1 MGTEPVAIVGMAV
14 RLPGAQDQLAR
25 YWQAIVHGMDC
36 SSDVPPHRWMLPPE
50 ACYDPQPGQSDRV
63 YCCRGY
69 FLEPFVPDL
78 EGLDIDPSVVAQLD
92 PLVQLVLDV
101 GARAWRSARVEA
113 VDRRRVGVVL
123 GNICLPTEGSSA
135 LCRALMGQTLGIAGG
150 SALSDHRRVAGFPA
164 ALLAQALQLGRG
176 GYALDAACASS
187 LYALSLAVEALQT
200 GQADAMLAG
209 GCCRP
214 DCQYTQMGFAQL
226 RALSVSGRCAPFDA
240 SADGL
245 LVGEGAALFVLKR
258 LRDAIRHGD
267 VIYAVVRGIGLS
279 NDRAGSLLAPARE
292 GQLRAMRRAYEQAG
306 CSPQEVDY
314 IECHATGTPVGD
326 AVEFASLRQL
336 WEGGAWRAGQ
346 CVLSS
351 VKATVGHLLTGAGAA
366 ALAKVLLAFQHRQ
379 LPPQANFARPSP
391 QLAYAGSPFRIL
403 QAAEPWD
410 RTRHRPR
417 RAAISAF
424 GFGGINAHVVLEEWN
439 GDIPSLTGS
448 ASTPRR
454 MVPVAIVGLASHF
467 GPLEGA
473 ASLLTALHSAE
484 PPPARPKHHGWEC
497 SPQPCPPARAIEELE
512 FPADRFRIP
521 PREIEETLPQQLLML
536 QLADHALEDYRAG
549 RHGELKIQP
558 RDTGEATDPSVSRQE
573 SMADGAIPECTD
585 SWLSESLS
593 DAGQEPLSSLP
604 SVIPPRRPSL
614 PPGTGPVEERWGV
627 FIGLELDPN
636 TMNFHLRWS
645 ALAAGRKELA
655 DQISPPLNA
664 NRTIGALGSIAAS
677 RIARA
682 WGVGGPA
689 YTLCNEEASGLRA
702 VMTAWQALDRGA
714 IDLAMVGAV
723 DLAVD
728 PRTVIPLGLK
738 QPGEG
743 AAAFVLKRLPDAQR
757 DGDAIYAVIRGA
769 GWGWNEPSA
778 LEEAVKQAGWTSDD
792 QGQLPRVQAT
802 SLTGQ
807 CGAATAAAD
816 LACATLLLGAAEASL
831 LSHRFAPASCV
842 RGDQARCP
850 STLRRCYVTAS
861 SCTTHLVLV
870 MEEYAPRR
878 SSRPLFP
885 VPRSAR
891 PLRLPV
897 GMPLRRGRSTAL
909 WSVVGGA
916 TPPPS
921 TVPCSGAPM
930 THPVGASAP
939 ASSMIPSPLPLG
951 LSAALVS
958 PSQRE
963 SVMGSSAAKQAPLL
977 PEHQQDGDL
986 FSSTTMS
993 GRQHIPTSGPVVGF
1007 APIWPAAGHALA
1019 PLLAAFGRIQE
1030 EELAAQSAFL
1040 RTQQR
1045 WFTLAA
1051 RIWEYH
1057 QVMLASCR
1065 PSGDWLDAGTG
1076 ANGRDGSHRTDGA
1089 NEPHRTDRINEL
1101 DVLHRTNEIDEPDG
1115 PYRID
1120 GANEPPVVEPV
1131 GTHPVVASPS
1141 ADPEVVET
1149 RICSQGDVPRSLNY
1163 EQCCRFAA
1171 GRIAEVLG
1179 PRYALIDTFP
1189 TRVRLPD
1196 GPLQLVDRIVQ
1207 IEGEPLSLKPGRVV
1221 TEHTV
1226 HERRW
1231 YLEGNCMPTALSVE
1245 AGQAD
1250 LFLSGFLG
1258 IDLQT
1263 RGEAVYRLLDA
1274 EVTFHRGL
1282 PRVGET
1288 IRYDIAIDEFVQ
1300 QGGAWLF
1307 RFRFD
1312 GRIAGQPYITMRHGT
1327 AGFFTPA
1334 ALSAGKGIVQTALDR
1349 QARPGKR
1356 PADWRDLAP
1365 LEPVSL
1371 DEQQLAAL
1379 RRGELAAAFGPAF
1392 ATLGL
1397 RQPRTLPAGP
1407 LRLLDRIP
1415 LLDLRGGRFG
1425 LGLIRGELDIHPD
1438 DWFLTCHFV
1447 DDHVM
1452 PGTLMY
1458 ECCLQTLRVGLL
1470 RLGWIG
1476 EADQVTYEPVPGVAS
1491 RLKCR
1496 GQVIATTRTTA
1507 YEVTIKELGYRPQP
1521 YCLADALMYAD
1532 GKPIVEILNL
1542 SLQVNG
1548 LTREEVEQGWQRSL
1562 RSFGD
1567 SLRRVEERTMAQPLC
1582 QATSPETS
1590 ASLPTVPPAPPPST
1604 PADSPS
1610 APAAPPFTPAGPR
1623 PTPAD
1628 SPSAPAA
1635 LQAQVHETPRLLYDS
1650 RHILAFSNGKPS
1662 EAFGEPY
1669 RIFDYERVIAR
1680 LPGPPYQFL
1689 DGITAVEGE
1698 PFVLK
1703 AGARCEAI
1711 YDVPASAWYFQ
1722 EQHSERMPFCVLL
1735 EIALQPC
1742 GWLAAYCGSALL
1754 SDEDLSFRNLGGS
1767 AIQHRPVTRR
1777 SGRLTTQVRLTQT
1790 AHAAGMIIEHFA
1802 FQVRD
1807 SMGPVYEG
1815 TTYFGF
1821 FTKAALQ
1828 EQVGLR
1834 DVATTTGEPQVESG
1848 TLREPYPVQP
1858 PFPGRQL
1865 RMIDWIEV
1873 YQPEGGRQGLGRVVG
1888 SVGVDPSAWFF
1899 QAHFYQDPVWPGSLG
1914 LQSFLQLL
1922 QYLAWRRWCQEKTA
1936 TVPPTEAEWQAPA
1949 LGVRHQWTYRGQIL
1963 PTHRRVVVEADV
1975 VAVEERS
1982 RCLTADGLLWV
1993 DGRPIYRMQ
2002 HFTLQWPSDG

>member
-1 MGTEPVAIVGMAV
+1 MKAEAIAIVGMAV
-14 RLPGAQDQLAR
+14 RLPGAQDQLSR
-25 YWQAIVHGMDC
+25 YWQAIVQGTDC
-36 SSDVPPHRWMLPPE
+36 SSDVPTHRWMLPPE
-50 ACYDPQPGQSDRV
+50 SCYDPQPGQSDRV
-63 YCCRGY
+63 YCRRGY

-78 EGLDIDPSVVAQLD
+78 QGLDIDPPWVAQLD

-101 GARAWRSARVEA
+101 GARAWRSAQLEG

-135 LCRALMGQTLGIAGG
+135 LCRSLLGQSLGLASG
-150 SALSDHRRVAGFPA
+150 SVLTEHRRVAGFPA
-164 ALLAQALQLGRG
+164 ALLAQALHLGGG

-187 LYALSLAVEALQT
+187 LYALSLAVEALQA
-200 GQADAMLAG
+200 GQTDAMLAG

-226 RALSVSGRCAPFDA
+226 RALSLSGRCAPFDA
-240 SADGL
+240 AADGL

-258 LRDAIRHGD
+258 LRDAIRDGD
-267 VIYAVVRGIGLS
+267 TIHAVIRGIGLS
-279 NDRAGSLLAPARE
+279 NDRTGSLLAPAQE

-314 IECHATGTPVGD
+314 IECHATGTPIGD

-366 ALAKVLLAFQHRQ
+366 ALAKVLLALKHRQ
-379 LPPQANFARPSP
+379 LPPQANFTHPSP
-391 QLAYAGSPFRIL
+391 QLAYADGPFRIL

-410 RTRHRPR
+410 RPRQRPR
-417 RAAISAF
+417 RVAVSAF
-424 GFGGINAHVVLEEWN
+424 GFGGINAHVVLEEWE
-439 GDIPSLTGS
+439 GDAPSSVGCT
-448 ASTPRR
+448 STPRR
-454 MVPVAIVGLASHF
+454 MIPVAIVGLASHF
-467 GPLEGA
+467 GPLQGP
-473 ASLLTALHSAE
+473 ASLLTALRHSE
-484 PPPARPKHHGWEC
+484 PPIARPKYHGWGW

-512 FPADRFRIP
+512 FPTDRFRIP
-521 PREIEETLPQQLLML
+521 PREVEETLPQQLLML
-536 QLADHALEDYRAG
+536 QLADQAIEDYRAG
-549 RHGELKIQP
+549 REVEQTGQSE
-558 RDTGEATDPSVSRQE
+558 DTRSAIDPSVFPRE
-573 SMADGAIPECTD
+573 LTADLAVPARTSGR
-585 SWLSESLS
+585 LLESLS
-593 DAGQEPLSSLP
+593 DAGQRMMSSPP
-604 SVIPPRRPSL
+604 SVTPPTRPSL
-614 PPGTGPVEERWGV
+614 LGGARPGEERWGV

-655 DQISPPLNA
+655 EQISPPLNA
-664 NRTIGALGSIAAS
+664 NRTMGALGSITAS

-689 YTLCNEEASGLRA
+689 YTVCNEEASGLRA
-702 VMTAWQALDRGA
+702 VMTAWQALDSGA
-714 IDLAMVGAV
+714 IDLAIVGAI

-728 PRTVIPLGLK
+728 PRTVIPAGLE

-743 AAAFVLKRLPDAQR
+743 AAAFVLKRLTDAQR
-757 DGDAIYAVIRGA
+757 DGDAIYAVIQGA
-769 GWGWNEPSA
+769 GCGWNEQSA
-778 LEEAVKQAGWTSDD
+778 LEEALTQAGWTPDPRN
-792 QGQLPRVQAT
+792 QLPRVQAT
-802 SLTGQ
+802 ALTGQ

-816 LACATLLLGAAEASL
+816 LACATLLLSAAESSL
-831 LSHRFAPASCV
+831 LSRWFASSSHTV
-842 RGDQARCP
+842 GDQAIGHP
-850 STLRRCYVTAS
+850 TLRRCYVTAS
-861 SCTTHLVLV
+861 SCTTHLALVL
-870 MEEYAPRR
+870 EEYAPRR
-878 SSRPLFP
+878 SVRPLFP
-885 VPRSAR
+885 LPRSAR
-891 PLRLPV
+891 SLRLPV
-897 GMPLRRGRSTAL
+897 GLPPPRTVSATVSA
-909 WSVVGGA
+909 SVVDA
-916 TPPPS
+916 AQPTSTFPPS
-921 TVPCSGAPM
+921 VTPM
-930 THPVGASAP
+930 TSP
-939 ASSMIPSPLPLG
+939 ADTSPPALTTIPSPSPLPLLASSSQMQTATSPMETASG
-951 LSAALVS
+951 LAT
-958 PSQRE
+958 
-963 SVMGSSAAKQAPLL
+963 AKPARWL
-977 PEHQQDGDL
+977 PEHEQEGAR
-986 FSSTTMS
+986 FS
-993 GRQHIPTSGPVVGF
+993 PAVTSSLRNTPVSADTVGLVV
-1007 APIWPAAGHALA
+1007 PVS
-1019 PLLAAFGRIQE
+1019 LLAAYGRTQE
-1030 EELAAQSAFL
+1030 EWLAAQSAFL
-1040 RTQQR
+1040 QTQQR
-1045 WFTLAA
+1045 WFHLAA
-1051 RIWEYH
+1051 RLMECH
-1057 QVMLASCR
+1057 QALLARCPP
-1065 PSGDWLDAGTG
+1065 PSEWLDVAALAKESGVSNQ
-1076 ANGRDGSHRTDGA
+1076 AEA
-1089 NEPHRTDRINEL
+1089 DRGVQL
-1101 DVLHRTNEIDEPDG
+1101 PPDDAAR
-1115 PYRID
+1115 PMI
-1120 GANEPPVVEPV
+1120 
-1131 GTHPVVASPS
+1131 SP
-1141 ADPEVVET
+1141 E
-1149 RICSQGDVPRSLNY
+1149 GDIPRSLNY

-1171 GRIAEVLG
+1171 GQISEVLG

-1207 IEGEPLSLKPGRVV
+1207 IEGEPLSLQPGRVV

-1231 YLEGNCMPTALSVE
+1231 YLEGNRMPTALSVE

-1282 PRVGET
+1282 PQVGET

-1307 RFRFD
+1307 RFRFE
-1312 GRIAGQPYITMRHGT
+1312 GRISGQPYITMRHGT

-1334 ALSAGKGIVQTALDR
+1334 ALSAGKGIVQTALAR
-1349 QARPGKR
+1349 QVRPGKR
-1356 PADWRDLAP
+1356 PADWQDLAP
-1365 LEPVSL
+1365 LESVSL
-1371 DEQQLAAL
+1371 DEHQLAAL
-1379 RRGELAAAFGPAF
+1379 RRGEVAAAFGPAF
-1392 ATLGL
+1392 AHLGL
-1397 RQPRTLPAGP
+1397 RQPRTLPDGP
-1407 LRLLDRIP
+1407 LRLLDRVP
-1415 LLDLRGGRFG
+1415 LIDLRGGRFG

-1447 DDHVM
+1447 DDPVM

-1476 EADQVTYEPVPGVAS
+1476 EADEVMYEPVPGVAS

-1496 GQVIATTRTTA
+1496 GQVIPSTRTTT

-1542 SLQVNG
+1542 SLQVSG
-1548 LTREEVEQGWQRSL
+1548 LTREELEQRWQHSR
-1562 RSFGD
+1562 RSFG
-1567 SLRRVEERTMAQPLC
+1567 ERTISQ
-1582 QATSPETS
+1582 
-1590 ASLPTVPPAPPPST
+1590 SLPKATPTTTSVPSPITPPSGATVPLPKA
-1604 PADSPS
+1604 
-1610 APAAPPFTPAGPR
+1610 
-1623 PTPAD
+1623 
-1628 SPSAPAA
+1628 
-1635 LQAQVHETPRLLYDS
+1635 HEAPRLLYDS

-1669 RIFDYERVIAR
+1669 RIFDSDRIIAR

-1689 DGITAVEGE
+1689 DGITAVEGK
-1698 PFVLK
+1698 PFVLQ
-1703 AGARCEAI
+1703 AGASCQAI
-1711 YDVPASAWYFQ
+1711 YDVPPSAWYFQ
-1722 EQHSERMPFCVLL
+1722 EQHSDRMPFCVLL

-1777 SGRLTTQVRLTQT
+1777 SGRLTTHVRLTQT
-1790 AHAAGMIIEHFA
+1790 ARAAGMIIEHFA
-1802 FQVRD
+1802 FQVWD
-1807 SMGPVYEG
+1807 SIGPVYEG

-1834 DVATTTGEPQVESG
+1834 DVTATTVEPPRGKEGE
-1848 TLREPYPVQP
+1848 REPFPVQP

-1865 RMIDWIEV
+1865 RMIDWIET
-1873 YQPEGGRQGLGRVVG
+1873 YQADGGRQGLGRVVG
-1888 SVGVDPSAWFF
+1888 SIAVDPSAWFF

-1922 QYLAWRRWCQEKTA
+1922 QYLAWQRWGEERTA
-1936 TVPPTEAEWQAPA
+1936 AILPTEGDWQAPA
-1949 LGVRHQWTYRGQIL
+1949 LGRRHQWTYRGQIV
-1963 PTHRRVVVEADV
+1963 PTHQRVTVEAEI
-1975 VAVEERS
+1975 VAIDDRQ

-2002 HFTLQWPSDG
+2002 HFTLQWPSGT

>member
-1 MGTEPVAIVGMAV
+1 MEADSPTMGTESVAIVGMAV

-36 SSDVPPHRWMLPPE
+36 SRDVPPHRWMLPPE

-63 YCCRGY
+63 YCRRGY

-101 GARAWRSARVEA
+101 GARAWRSARMEA

-135 LCRALMGQTLGIAGG
+135 LCRALLGQTLGIAGG

-164 ALLAQALQLGRG
+164 ALLAQALHLGQG

-187 LYALSLAVEALQT
+187 LYALSLAVEALQR

-258 LRDAIRHGD
+258 LGDALRHGD
-267 VIYAVVRGIGLS
+267 TIYAVVRGIGLS

-379 LPPQANFARPSP
+379 LPPQANFTRPSP

-410 RTRHRPR
+410 RTRQRPR

-424 GFGGINAHVVLEEWN
+424 GFGGINAHVVLEEWH
-439 GDIPSLTGS
+439 GEMPSSMGS
-448 ASTPRR
+448 AFMPRR

-473 ASLLTALHSAE
+473 ASLLTALHNAE

-512 FPADRFRIP
+512 FPTDRFRIP

-549 RHGELKIQP
+549 RHGEQKIQP
-558 RDTGEATDPSVSRQE
+558 RDTGEATDPSASRQE
-573 SMADGAIPECTD
+573 SRVGVAAPECTG
-585 SWLSESLS
+585 SWLLESPS
-593 DAGQEPLSSLP
+593 GAGQEPPSSRP
-604 SVIPPRRPSL
+604 RVIPSSRTSL
-614 PPGTGPVEERWGV
+614 PPGTRPVEERWGV

-655 DQISPPLNA
+655 DQISPPLTA
-664 NRTIGALGSIAAS
+664 NRTIGALGSIVAS

-689 YTLCNEEASGLRA
+689 YTVSNEEASGLRA
-702 VMTAWQALDRGA
+702 VMTAWHALDSGA
-714 IDLAMVGAV
+714 IDLAIVGAV

-757 DGDAIYAVIRGA
+757 DGDAIYAVIWGA

-778 LEEAVKQAGWTSDD
+778 LEEAVKQAGWTLDD

-816 LACATLLLGAAEASL
+816 LACATLLLGAAETSL
-831 LSHRFAPASCV
+831 LSRLFGPPSQKMGDRAVKPAMS
-842 RGDQARCP
+842 
-850 STLRRCYVTAS
+850 RRCYITAS

-870 MEEYAPRR
+870 LEEYASRR

-897 GMPLRRGRSTAL
+897 GMPLRRAGTAA
-909 WSVVGGA
+909 VGSA
-916 TPPPS
+916 VKDVTSPP
-921 TVPCSGAPM
+921 TVPCLGTLM
-930 THPVGASAP
+930 TSPVGASAP
-939 ASSMIPSPLPLG
+939 TSSMIPSPLPMG
-951 LSAALVS
+951 PSASWVS
-958 PSQRE
+958 PSPRE
-963 SVMGSSAAKQAPLL
+963 SVMESSAGHQAPLL
-977 PEHQQDGDL
+977 PERQQDGDL
-986 FSSTTMS
+986 FSSTTPS
-993 GRQHIPTSGPVVGF
+993 SRQPIPTSVPVVGF
-1007 APIWPAAGHALA
+1007 APIFPGAGYALA

-1030 EELAAQSAFL
+1030 EWLAAQSAFL

-1051 RIWEYH
+1051 RMWEYH
-1057 QVMLASCR
+1057 QVMLAGWR
-1065 PSGDWLDAGTG
+1065 PSGGWLDAVTG
-1076 ANGRDGSHRTDGA
+1076 ANGSDVLHRTDGIDKSDGSQPDRSDQTDGAYKPHRTDGA
-1089 NEPHRTDRINEL
+1089 NGPH
-1101 DVLHRTNEIDEPDG
+1101 
-1115 PYRID
+1115 
-1120 GANEPPVVEPV
+1120 GADTV
-1131 GTHPVVASPS
+1131 GTHPVVASQS
-1141 ADPEVVET
+1141 ADPEAVET
-1149 RICSQGDVPRSLNY
+1149 RICSEGDVPRSLNY
-1163 EQCCRFAA
+1163 EQCCRFAT

-1189 TRVRLPD
+1189 TRVRLPA

-1231 YLEGNCMPTALSVE
+1231 YLEGNRMPTALSVE

-1282 PRVGET
+1282 PQVGET
-1288 IRYDIAIDEFVQ
+1288 IRYDIAIDEFVH

-1415 LLDLRGGRFG
+1415 HLDLRGGRFG

-1548 LTREEVEQGWQRSL
+1548 LTREEVEQRWQPSL
-1562 RSFGD
+1562 RGVRDSLRGVGD
-1567 SLRRVEERTMAQPLC
+1567 SLRSVGERTLAQPLC
-1582 QATSPETS
+1582 RATSPETS
-1590 ASLPTVPPAPPPST
+1590 AFPPAVPPAPPPPP
-1604 PADSPS
+1604 PAI
-1610 APAAPPFTPAGPR
+1610 PR
-1623 PTPAD
+1623 PDPAVPRSD
-1628 SPSAPAA
+1628 LAA
-1635 LQAQVHETPRLLYDS
+1635 LQAQVCETPRLLYDS

-1669 RIFDYERVIAR
+1669 RVFDHERVIAR

-1703 AGARCEAI
+1703 AGASCEAI

-1790 AHAAGMIIEHFA
+1790 ARAAGMIIEHFA

-1834 DVATTTGEPQVESG
+1834 DVATTTGEPQAEKDAVG
-1848 TLREPYPVQP
+1848 EPYPVRP
-1858 PFPGRQL
+1858 PFPGPRL
-1865 RMIDWIEV
+1865 RMIDRIETC
-1873 YQPEGGRQGLGRVVG
+1873 QLEGGRQGLGRVVG
-1888 SVGVDPSAWFF
+1888 SVVVDPSAWFF

-1922 QYLAWRRWCQEKTA
+1922 QYLAWRRWGQEKTA
-1936 TVPPTEAEWQAPA
+1936 TVPPTEVEWQAPA

-1975 VAVEERS
+1975 VAIEERS

-2002 HFTLQWPSDG
+2002 HFTLQWPSEG